1 MRGIFGAVALLV
13 VLAIVGV
20 LAMKQ
25 LRAVN
30 GPVGASLPPAQGG
43 DVAAAAAIIASTAA
57 AQSTQLKQ
65 RVGDEVGRAL
75 EQGAAR
81 TEAADK

>member
-30 GPVGASLPPAQGG
+30 APVGASLPPAQGG
-43 DVAAAAAIIASTAA
+43 DVAAAAAISSIPVLKTMAMKTAIRAPQKNAVASI
-57 AQSTQLKQ
+57 QS
-65 RVGDEVGRAL
+65 GSAS
-75 EQGAAR
+75 
-81 TEAADK
+81 